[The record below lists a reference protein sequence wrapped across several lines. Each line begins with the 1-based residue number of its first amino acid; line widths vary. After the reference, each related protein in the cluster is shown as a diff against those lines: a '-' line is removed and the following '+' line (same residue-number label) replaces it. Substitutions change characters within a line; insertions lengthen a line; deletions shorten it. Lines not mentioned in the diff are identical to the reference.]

1 MNPLH
6 YPRQKNP
13 MPKMT
18 ISYAIVVT
26 TIFSF
31 IIIRS
36 MRLHSGDASLLID
49 TAAALLFG
57 TAVTGAFMMVFH
69 MGIAQ
74 SKGGPFS
81 DPRHLLP
88 ISCIS
93 QGLAYTIYYKQLM
106 HDAVFFSVIVGLQA
120 FSTWLAFRL
129 AMRGFRISD
138 NSARRVARLLPM
150 LMIIFGFMSWPLK
163 NFFNI
168 QTLVIS
174 ATIFHALI
182 NSFGLLIVAIWFS
195 AHPAHRLDAS
205 SLIQSYKYRSD
216 WSADKISIFNL
227 ALMTGFIQLAGML
240 ITWNEYRN
248 TGGSYPEFALASFH
262 ILFIPAVLD
271 AWRELSNLGLDRTKL
286 QELSKLTLKSARKVL
301 LRHKQPSDTWSAT
314 VGTKTATLTIES
326 DLENTL
332 TNKLPAT
339 LQRIREDEIINFI
352 SQLVKDQSLSIQQLA
367 EKIVC
372 TIDPEQSI
380 RPCLDALKLCSA
392 LYLDAGAILERR
404 ILGLTA
410 LLPIV
415 NPGLGEAVKKQASLT
430 LLKRTKWF
438 FYFDFT
444 WTDQSIVNTPNG
456 ARYGIQLDQ
465 MTPEVRIRLIET
477 MKQTH
482 GLGNFVWIGPQAY
495 ERLLH
500 EAPGLSS
507 IMEAHSLKMADGS
520 EELLFS
526 IKFEELVPRLQR
538 YYALDLFRS
547 KIIDF
552 EPSDS
557 SIKLLNV
564 LALQIANAKGETEF
578 TRIVE
583 VISSYRW
590 RGFKE
595 KDQALKLL
603 LSIFEVSKT
612 SPEKLALNEVSVKAL
627 IGKLSGAIAAIGYPS
642 QIINQAYVYKIELRN
657 MNKLQAAALNPNDVR
672 HTEAWVTLA
681 SIDHLRLNVSD
692 VTAMRSILLHAS
704 KRTDILMNH
713 AIQARLIDCTAGL
726 IKRQYQDGEQIDH
739 TLIINAI
746 STTAQLDANYESLSF
761 ILDTLIY
768 LTKVVGKPIILPARA
783 FAYFEQVNSR
793 RLEEPSPW
801 HQAVVSRWHEYKG
814 ICNSANQA
822 KLAAS

>member
-1 MNPLH
+1 MNHPSTH
-6 YPRQKNP
+6 NQKTA

-18 ISYAIVVT
+18 IAYAIAVT

-36 MRLHSGDASLLID
+36 MKLHSGESSLLID
-49 TAAALLFG
+49 TSAALLFG

-69 MGIAQ
+69 MGIARRH
-74 SKGGPFS
+74 GGPFS

-106 HDAVFFSVIVGLQA
+106 PAAVFFSVIVGLQA
-120 FSTWLAFRL
+120 FSTWLACRL
-129 AMRGFRISD
+129 AMRGFRIAD
-138 NSARRVARLLPM
+138 NSVRQVSRLLPI
-150 LMIIFGFMSWPLK
+150 LMIVFGFLSWPLK
-163 NFFNI
+163 NFFSV

-174 ATIFHALI
+174 ATIFHALL
-182 NSFGLLIVAIWFS
+182 NSVGLMAVAIWYS
-195 AHPAHRLDAS
+195 AHPSHRLDTS
-205 SLIQSYKYRSD
+205 SIIQSYKFRSD
-216 WSADKISIFNL
+216 WASEIMSIFNMTL
-227 ALMTGFIQLAGML
+227 LTGFVHLAGVF

-248 TGGSYPEFALASFH
+248 TSGSYPEFAIASFH
-262 ILFIPAVLD
+262 ILFIPAVMD
-271 AWRELSNLGLDRTKL
+271 AWRELSDLGLDRSKL

-301 LRHKQPSDTWSAT
+301 LRHKQPNETWSAT
-314 VGTKTATLTIES
+314 VGTKTATLTVES

-339 LQRIREDEIINFI
+339 LQRIREDEIINFV
-352 SQLVKDQSLSIQQLA
+352 SQLVKEQSLSIQQLA

-372 TIDPEQSI
+372 TIDPEHSI

-415 NPGLGEAVKKQASLT
+415 NPGLGEAVKRQASLS

-438 FYFDFT
+438 FYFDFN

-482 GLGNFVWIGPQAY
+482 GLGNFVWIGPEAY

-507 IMEAHSLKMADGS
+507 IMEAHSLKMTDGS
-520 EELLFS
+520 EEILFA

-538 YYALDLFRS
+538 YYALDVFRS

-564 LALQIANAKGETEF
+564 LALQIANAKGEAEF
-578 TRIVE
+578 TRVIE
-583 VISSYRW
+583 VIASYRW

-603 LSIFEVSKT
+603 LSIFDASKS
-612 SPEKLALNEVSVKAL
+612 SPDKLALTEPAVKNL
-627 IGKLSGAIAAIGYPS
+627 LGKLSNAIAAIGYPS

-657 MNKLQAAALNPNDVR
+657 MSKLQSAALNPNDIR
-672 HTEAWVTLA
+672 HSEAWVTLA

-692 VTAMRSILLHAS
+692 IASMRSILNQAS
-704 KRTDILMNH
+704 KRTDILTNT
-713 AIQARLIDCTAGL
+713 AIQARLIDCVAGL
-726 IKRQYQDGEQIDH
+726 IKRQFQDGEQIDH
-739 TLIINAI
+739 SLMINAI
-746 STTAQLDANYESLSF
+746 STTAHLDANYEALSF

-768 LTKVVGKPIILPARA
+768 LAKVLGNPIILPARA

-793 RLEEPSPW
+793 RLEETAPW
-801 HQAVVSRWHEYKG
+801 HQAVVSRWHEYKS
-814 ICNSANQA
+814 ICNSANQT